1 MNSLNDMWSAVCE
14 CAKEK
19 YNVNSEAFKLW
30 FTPITLKSF
39 DGQKAVLS
47 INNNSQCLRY
57 RMGKSK
63 S

>member
-1 MNSLNDMWSAVCE
+1 MDSLNDMWSAVCE
-14 CAKEK
+14 CAKEN

-47 INNNSQCLRY
+47 INN
-57 RMGKSK
+57 KSLFPMIEK
-63 S
+63 T